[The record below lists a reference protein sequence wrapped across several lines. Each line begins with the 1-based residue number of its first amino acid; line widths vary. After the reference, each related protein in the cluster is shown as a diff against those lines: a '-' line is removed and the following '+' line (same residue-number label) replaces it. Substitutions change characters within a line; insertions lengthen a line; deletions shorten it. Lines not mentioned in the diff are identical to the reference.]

1 MGKKS
6 KTITLSVLIIT
17 MLVTV
22 PVLAWFYYNRSMQSV
37 AMIKLPDDLTIG
49 EGEMNSSLEI
59 DLSQIDVS
67 NGTSK
72 DIVFCVYS
80 KFGHAYNLQLA
91 HTTNIGFKYTIYMA
105 EQSEGG
111 TYSDNAGKKY
121 QQKTEGTSA
130 ELPGRY
136 LNKDEN
142 KGTATSAYHNKTYTN
157 GTTVYQSEKVQ
168 KNAEPLYWKTTKS
181 INFPETKENG
191 YYINYYILNI
201 SWDGLNLTN
210 NKETDMVYLMAE
222 TGS

>member
-6 KTITLSVLIIT
+6 KTITLSVLIVT

-37 AMIKLPDDLTIG
+37 AMIKFPDDLTIG
-49 EGEMNSSLEI
+49 EGKMNSSLEI

-80 KFGHAYNLQLA
+80 KFKSTYNLQLA
-91 HTTNIGFKYTIYMA
+91 HTTNIGFKYMIYNA
-105 EQSEGG
+105 AQTDTE
-111 TYSDNAGKKY
+111 TDIKDNAGKSYTKGDVLAGKY
-121 QQKTEGTSA
+121 LDLTSNNTH
-130 ELPGRY
+130 G
-136 LNKDEN
+136 
-142 KGTATSAYHNKTYTN
+142 KTYETYSN
-157 GTTVYQSEKVQ
+157 VQ
-168 KNAEPLYWKTTKS
+168 INAEPLYWKTTNPIS
-181 INFPETKENG
+181 FPGTQENG